1 MKLRQT
7 LILGALAA
15 LVGGGYYYF
24 AVYQPALAA
33 KRAQAGAAAPLP
45 PVVVATVSQQ
55 AMPVQ
60 YSTIG
65 TVQQY
70 TTVSIKSLVDG
81 QIFKAGFQEGQYVHR
96 GDLLFQIDPR
106 PFQAA
111 LQQAQA
117 NLERD
122 KAQTVRADL
131 DLKRYT
137 ELSKKE
143 WSSQQQFEQAR
154 ATADGA
160 HASVLADQAAIDQA
174 KLNIEYSQIRSPIEG
189 RTGNML
195 INVGNLVKANDTAAL
210 VMINQTRPPSGWVAH
225 PATPAPSRSAQ
236 PRRPR
241 ACEHDGRAT
250 GPSRNGASKRER
262 ARPLP
267 RLMSISRSSLIM
279 GVEVPLRLRRVD
291 HGQAHRGE
299 SGANVKHARHQS
311 HHRARVRRPC
321 ASASTCVLSWSIV
334 EESSNPRRST
344 SAIWRV
350 EDTQARL
357 VGDGVHQ
364 LRESAA
370 PRHLQS
376 EVGEEQVERDGL
388 LHHRRHGHALKPA
401 AKYPRSRTAISTT
414 YAGVRSRPC

>member
-33 KRAQAGAAAPLP
+33 KRAQAGRAAPLP

-122 KAQTVRADL
+122 KAQAVRADL

-210 VMINQTRPPSGWVAH
+210 VMINQTRPIYVAFSIPQQNLPDVRQRMAAETLQIEVTIPGDARAPERGDVTFINNQVDVTTGTIQLKATFPNADDRLVPGQFVNVVMILSTMANALVIPSEAVQMGQRGAYVYVVKPDKTVEQRAVDVGPQQH
-225 PATPAPSRSAQ
+225 STSVITRGLSAGEQVVTDGILRLFPGAKVEVRSA
-236 PRRPR
+236 
-241 ACEHDGRAT
+241 G
-250 GPSRNGASKRER
+250 
-262 ARPLP
+262 
-267 RLMSISRSSLIM
+267 
-279 GVEVPLRLRRVD
+279 
-291 HGQAHRGE
+291 
-299 SGANVKHARHQS
+299 
-311 HHRARVRRPC
+311 
-321 ASASTCVLSWSIV
+321 
-334 EESSNPRRST
+334 
-344 SAIWRV
+344 
-350 EDTQARL
+350 
-357 VGDGVHQ
+357 
-364 LRESAA
+364 
-370 PRHLQS
+370 
-376 EVGEEQVERDGL
+376 
-388 LHHRRHGHALKPA
+388 
-401 AKYPRSRTAISTT
+401 
-414 YAGVRSRPC
+414 